1 MTCKYFLLWI
11 FFFIILFVPSG
22 LVSWGCYNKWPQT
35 GWCGPKTTEIY
46 PCPVLEARSLK
57 SGCQQGHTPCESH
70 LCLPSFWWPQ
80 AFLGLWPHCS
90 SLCLRLH
97 IAFTISSV
105 NPADSNSTAC
115 PGTDPSSPSPRLPG
129 PRPPPSPARPLL
141 WSPHQ
146 HPNRL
151 RISPQLSSWATL
163 LEPEE
168 MQSLRPSNPPQGT
181 LLSERRQSSCHG
193 PRALQGAV
201 RITLLCSS
209 PAALFTPWPQTC

>member
-1 MTCKYFLLWI
+1 MAPGIPWLVAALLQS
-11 FFFIILFVPSG
+11 LPPS
-22 LVSWGCYNKWPQT
+22 
-35 GWCGPKTTEIY
+35 
-46 PCPVLEARSLK
+46 
-57 SGCQQGHTPCESH
+57 SH
-70 LCLPSFWWPQ
+70 
-80 AFLGLWPHCS
+80 
-90 SLCLRLH
+90 RLH
-97 IAFTISSV
+97 HFIRKS
-105 NPADSNSTAC
+105 ADSNSTAC

-193 PRALQGAV
+193 PRALQSVV
-201 RITLLCSS
+201 RITSVLIPCCSLYSLASDLLATSMSS
-209 PAALFTPWPQTC
+209 GDFCLRSSFSWRDRKSTRLNSSHTLASRMPSSA

>member
-1 MTCKYFLLWI
+1 MSATTLPLEVLWPLPC
-11 FFFIILFVPSG
+11 LFQ
-22 LVSWGCYNKWPQT
+22 L
-35 GWCGPKTTEIY
+35 
-46 PCPVLEARSLK
+46 
-57 SGCQQGHTPCESH
+57 
-70 LCLPSFWWPQ
+70 WWPQ

-193 PRALQGAV
+193 PRALQSVV
-201 RITLLCSS
+201 RITSVLIPCCSLYSLASDLLATSMSS
-209 PAALFTPWPQTC
+209 GDFYLRSSFSWRVCLPSLPPLCL

>member
-1 MTCKYFLLWI
+1 M
-11 FFFIILFVPSG
+11 
-22 LVSWGCYNKWPQT
+22 
-35 GWCGPKTTEIY
+35 
-46 PCPVLEARSLK
+46 
-57 SGCQQGHTPCESH
+57 
-70 LCLPSFWWPQ
+70 
-80 AFLGLWPHCS
+80 WPHCS

-115 PGTDPSSPSPRLPG
+115 PETDPSSPSPRLPG

-193 PRALQGAV
+193 PRALQSVV
-201 RITLLCSS
+201 RITSVLIPCCSLYSLASDLLATSMSS
-209 PAALFTPWPQTC
+209 GDFYLRSSFSWRVCLPSLPPLCL